1 MILLLFFIFFP
12 AARLITFSYRKLR
25 LTSLKRI
32 YDDYIS
38 GKPLK
43 SKFGKPIRFLLYR
56 AEIISLMDLC
66 NVEDYCFS
74 DQIDHGTVKQTINA
88 FDKAIGFAD
97 YQYKISFLPNTYFK
111 ILANLPYAIS
121 RNVGITPS
129 KSLALVLYIL
139 YIGFGCIDLST
150 AIYKLIEIVA

>member
-1 MILLLFFIFFP
+1 MILLLFFVFVP
-12 AARLITFSYRKLR
+12 AARLITFWYRKSR
-25 LTSLKRI
+25 LMSLKRI

-43 SKFGKPIRFLLYR
+43 SKSGKPISFLLYR
-56 AEIISLMDLC
+56 AEIVALMELC

-74 DQIDHGTVKQTINA
+74 EQINHATVAKTIHA
-88 FDKAIGFAD
+88 FDKAIGIVN
-97 YQYKISFLPNTYFK
+97 YQYKISEFPNTYFK

-121 RNVGITPS
+121 RKVGITPS

-139 YIGFGCIDLST
+139 YIGFGCLDLST
-150 AIYKLIEIVA
+150 AIYKLIEIIA

>member
-1 MILLLFFIFFP
+1 MIIFLFFVFFP
-12 AARLITFSYRKLR
+12 AARLITLWYRKSR
-25 LTSLKRI
+25 LVSLKKI

-43 SKFGKPIRFLLYR
+43 SKLGKPIRFLLYR

-74 DQIDHGTVKQTINA
+74 DQIDHGTIVKTLNA
-88 FDKAIGFAD
+88 FDEAIGTVN
-97 YQYKISFLPNTYFK
+97 YQRKISFFPNTYFK
-111 ILANLPYAIS
+111 ILANLPHAIS
-121 RNVGITPS
+121 RKVGITPS

-139 YIGFGCIDLST
+139 YIGFGCLDLTT
-150 AIYKLIEIVA
+150 AVYKLIEIIA